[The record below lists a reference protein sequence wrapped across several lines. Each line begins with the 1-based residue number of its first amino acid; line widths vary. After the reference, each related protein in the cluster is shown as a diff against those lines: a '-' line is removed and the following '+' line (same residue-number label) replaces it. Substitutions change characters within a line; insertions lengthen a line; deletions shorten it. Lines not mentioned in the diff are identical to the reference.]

1 MQIACHACDLL
12 QLLPPLPPGGISKCL
27 RCHSVLYRQKLDS
40 LNRALAFSLAG
51 LILLAVAHFFPFLA
65 FRMQGQVTK
74 ALLITGVLN
83 LYAQGMLVVAT
94 LVLMTTIVVPAVQL
108 MLLLY
113 VLVPLKF
120 GHVPWRLPQ
129 MFRLLLNLTP
139 WSMMEIFM
147 LGILV
152 SIVKLVGMATI
163 VPGLALWSFALLVVV
178 LAGTNLRRDTL

>member
-1 MQIACHACDLL
+1 
-12 QLLPPLPPGGISKCL
+12 
-27 RCHSVLYRQKLDS
+27 VLYRHKNDS
-40 LNRALAFSLAG
+40 LNRTLAFSLAG
-51 LILLAVAHFFPFLA
+51 LILLSVAHCFPFLA
-65 FRMQGQVTK
+65 FRMQGQVAKT
-74 ALLITGVLN
+74 LLITGVLD

-113 VLVPLKF
+113 VLMPLKF
-120 GHVPWRLPQ
+120 GYVPWRLPQ

-139 WSMMEIFM
+139 WSMREIFL

-152 SIVKLVGMATI
+152 SVVKLVGMATI

-178 LAGTNLRRDTL
+178 LAAAASSLDPHVVWEQVRPRTGRAMPLPMPPAAR